1 MKCRF
6 FLRYFLAFML
16 YFSGM
21 CKVTSFHMF
30 HRKAGTYGHQMGA
43 ALTSA
48 VFRKTLSLSG
58 AARARYTTGEIT
70 NFVAI
75 DAARFQPFA
84 LDAHMLWA
92 GPLMLAL
99 SVTFLYDLVGVSAFA
114 GLAVLALCVPIN
126 AVASRINKRAQVI

>member
-1 MKCRF
+1 MAR
-6 FLRYFLAFML
+6 LEGQIAISAGDLA
-16 YFSGM
+16 
-21 CKVTSFHMF
+21 
-30 HRKAGTYGHQMGA
+30 AA
-43 ALTSA
+43 EEALTRA
-48 VFRKTLSLSG
+48 VTLSTTEAVPG
-58 AARARYTTGEIT
+58 TAARARYTTGEIT

-126 AVASRINKRAQVI
+126 AVASRINKRAQVIL